1 MWEREIVSPSI
12 VGSKG
17 FFFFFQNNTHFQ
29 AISLALVNID
39 SKIFRKVTSRVS

>member
-17 FFFFFQNNTHFQ
+17 FFFFQNNTHFQ

-39 SKIFRKVTSRVS
+39 SKIFRKVTSQVS